1 MLQFFKNLSV
11 RQKIGVVIILLLIP
25 MVTAAVTLVRR
36 VREETNVARKELV
49 GIGYLTSLRDLVEDV
64 AMQRGAANAM
74 LNDDA
79 SARERLTSI
88 GAEVDGD
95 FRELEAKDAEAG
107 KILDTGDRL
116 NKIKQHW
123 QALTT
128 GVQGMKVHE
137 SFAQHTALIEELL
150 NLVDHV
156 GKTSNLEVD
165 NELDTTYLI
174 GPTVNGIPEVI
185 GDISVLR
192 DSGAAYAAAKRIS
205 EEQRAGLA
213 EYQGRLAAV
222 QRGVDRDFYDAVAAN
237 PDLERKLLPLLNQYK
252 ATAVNFIDLGKQRLI
267 NAKSIDISADEY
279 FSAGTKV
286 IDSEFKLYDAAAQEL
301 QGLLERRTTRLQREE
316 RFTLAATLSSILLA
330 LIIALPI
337 KEPIEGTRLV
347 GDGRSHHRLAHKGG
361 EDEYVPITRQEAQE
375 WEKEMRT
382 QAYAAATEWR
392 LTFDAIEHPIIILDG
407 QNRITRLNN
416 AARNLAGKTFQE
428 TIGQALEE
436 VSIDPFWSKVGEY
449 IRLRGEGLAPL
460 GQVNDGS
467 SGRIWDLAVNQFR
480 QLKTG
485 DIWTV
490 LTAREITGTVRLQEQ
505 LRRAETLS
513 VIGTMV
519 AGVAHEVRNPL
530 FSISATLD
538 AFEAV
543 FEVQEEAKPLF
554 ITLRHEIDRL
564 SQLTRELLDY
574 GKPLDLNLSEQ
585 PIDGVLRSAA
595 ASCAPMNTQSQLLLT
610 VEPGL
615 SPVQMDYARLR
626 QVFQNLIE
634 NAMLHSPAGTVVT
647 IEAREVSEN
656 DSGWLECVVKDCGSG
671 FVPDVLPKIFEPF
684 FTKRRGGTG
693 LGLAIARRIVEQHK
707 GEIRAANRPEGG
719 AIMTVR
725 LPVARQAI
733 AYV

>member
-1 MLQFFKNLSV
+1 M
-11 RQKIGVVIILLLIP
+11 
-25 MVTAAVTLVRR
+25 
-36 VREETNVARKELV
+36 
-49 GIGYLTSLRDLVEDV
+49 
-64 AMQRGAANAM
+64 
-74 LNDDA
+74 
-79 SARERLTSI
+79 
-88 GAEVDGD
+88 
-95 FRELEAKDAEAG
+95 
-107 KILDTGDRL
+107 
-116 NKIKQHW
+116 
-123 QALTT
+123 
-128 GVQGMKVHE
+128 
-137 SFAQHTALIEELL
+137 
-150 NLVDHV
+150 
-156 GKTSNLEVD
+156 
-165 NELDTTYLI
+165 
-174 GPTVNGIPEVI
+174 
-185 GDISVLR
+185 
-192 DSGAAYAAAKRIS
+192 
-205 EEQRAGLA
+205 
-213 EYQGRLAAV
+213 
-222 QRGVDRDFYDAVAAN
+222 
-237 PDLERKLLPLLNQYK
+237 
-252 ATAVNFIDLGKQRLI
+252 
-267 NAKSIDISADEY
+267 
-279 FSAGTKV
+279 
-286 IDSEFKLYDAAAQEL
+286 
-301 QGLLERRTTRLQREE
+301 
-316 RFTLAATLSSILLA
+316 
-330 LIIALPI
+330 
-337 KEPIEGTRLV
+337 
-347 GDGRSHHRLAHKGG
+347 
-361 EDEYVPITRQEAQE
+361 
-375 WEKEMRT
+375 
-382 QAYAAATEWR
+382 
-392 LTFDAIEHPIIILDG
+392 
-407 QNRITRLNN
+407 
-416 AARNLAGKTFQE
+416 
-428 TIGQALEE
+428 
-436 VSIDPFWSKVGEY
+436 
-449 IRLRGEGLAPL
+449 
-460 GQVNDGS
+460 
-467 SGRIWDLAVNQFR
+467 
-480 QLKTG
+480 
-485 DIWTV
+485 
-490 LTAREITGTVRLQEQ
+490 QEQ

-656 DSGWLECVVKDCGSG
+656 DSGWLECVVKDCGTG